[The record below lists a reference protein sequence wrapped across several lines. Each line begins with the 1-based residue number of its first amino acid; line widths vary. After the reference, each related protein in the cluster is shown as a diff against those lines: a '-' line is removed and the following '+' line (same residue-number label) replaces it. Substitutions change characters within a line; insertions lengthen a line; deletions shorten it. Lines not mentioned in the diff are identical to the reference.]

1 MDEPLRL
8 LVICLGNICRSPM
21 IEGALRV
28 RLQEAGLAQVTEV
41 DSVGTGDWHV
51 GDPPDPR
58 AVATARR
65 HGVDISG
72 LRARRLQQADF
83 HGFDWLLCADH
94 ANLRDVRALAPR
106 DARARAALFTE
117 WAGLQGAVPDPYTG
131 GMDDFER
138 VWEQVDAAA
147 RVAVARLLRDLNPD

>member
-1 MDEPLRL
+1 MAEPQRL
-8 LVICLGNICRSPM
+8 LVVCLGNICRSPM
-21 IEGALRV
+21 IEGALRA
-28 RLQEAGLAQVTEV
+28 RLQEAGMGQAVLV
-41 DSVGTGDWHV
+41 DSVGTGGWHV
-51 GDPPDPR
+51 GNPPDPR
-58 AVATARR
+58 AIATARR

-72 LRARRLQQADF
+72 LRARKLDEADF

-106 DARARAALFTE
+106 DARAGIALFTE

-138 VWEQVDAAA
+138 VWAQVDAAA
-147 RVAVARLLRDLNPD
+147 RAAVARLHRGPSRD